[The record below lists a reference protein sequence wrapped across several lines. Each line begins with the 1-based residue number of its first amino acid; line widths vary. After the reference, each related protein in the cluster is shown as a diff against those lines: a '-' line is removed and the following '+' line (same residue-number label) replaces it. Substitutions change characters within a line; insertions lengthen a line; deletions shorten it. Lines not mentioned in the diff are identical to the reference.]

1 MAGISSVGSQLNNQ
15 YAQISSGKR
24 INKAADDA
32 AGLTIAEKMK
42 EQRNGLDI
50 GAGNAKDGIG
60 ALNIADG
67 ALSGIGDS
75 LQRIYEISVKA
86 SNGLNSGSDLG
97 AMQKEID
104 QLMSGIK
111 ETASN
116 TEYNTMKLID
126 GSMATMDMA
135 TNPDGT
141 GQSIKMANASLEA
154 LGIDGY
160 NVTGEFDINRISEA
174 LDRVNAA
181 RGDIGASTNA
191 LENAYNYNNYA
202 SQNTTAA
209 QSRIEDLD
217 MPKAIS
223 EQKKNEVIEDY
234 QTMMQKQKMEQ
245 EANSVLGLFK
255 F

>member
-1 MAGISSVGSQLNNQ
+1 MAGISSIGSQLNNQ

-24 INKAADDA
+24 INRAADDA
-32 AGLTIAEKMK
+32 AGLAIAEKMK
-42 EQRNGLDI
+42 EQKSGLDV
-50 GAGNAKDGIG
+50 GGQNARSGIG

-67 ALSGIGDS
+67 ALAGIGEN

-86 SNGLNSGSDLG
+86 SNGLNSGSDLS

-126 GSMATMDMA
+126 GSMASMDMA

-160 NVTGEFDINRISEA
+160 NVTGEFDINRIQTAIDKIS
-174 LDRVNAA
+174 AA
-181 RGDIGASTNA
+181 RSEGGASTNA
-191 LENAYNYNNYA
+191 LEHVYNYNNYA
-202 SQNTTAA
+202 SQNTTSA